1 MHSSLNTPFTYNG
14 IKWAANT
21 DQEGVALCDN
31 FLSKVVP
38 EIEASKA
45 FKDNGVTV
53 IWNDE
58 TEGDEGVGSTAGFTS
73 TEIVISPLAK
83 GNAYTND
90 IYYTH
95 ASDLRTW
102 QNVFGVVGAGYLGG
116 AADATDLS
124 DLFKPG
130 LIPSAI
136 PETSTWAMML
146 IGFTGLGFVAY
157 RGRAKVG

>member
-45 FKDNGVTV
+45 FKDNGVIV

-58 TEGDEGVGSTAGFTS
+58 TEGDEGVGSTAGFRARRLSSRRSPRATPTRTTS
-73 TEIVISPLAK
+73 ITRMRPICA
-83 GNAYTND
+83 
-90 IYYTH
+90 
-95 ASDLRTW
+95 
-102 QNVFGVVGAGYLGG
+102 
-116 AADATDLS
+116 
-124 DLFKPG
+124 
-130 LIPSAI
+130 
-136 PETSTWAMML
+136 
-146 IGFTGLGFVAY
+146 
-157 RGRAKVG
+157 RGRMFSASWAQVILAARPMRPT